1 MPAAMRSW
9 ISSQSSVFAELTVSA
24 AMPARRAA
32 AIWSRMSASS
42 GETTN
47 VGPAPCSRS
56 RAVATKYTA
65 DFPHPVRWTTS
76 ARRRS
81 STSASM
87 AASWSG
93 RMTASGPASARMS
106 SPDRSASAV
115 RRSGASIQPF
125 YRLDM
130 PPTAT
135 LRLARLDDAEAIRQI
150 YNAEVQTS
158 TVTFDIVPR
167 SLDEQRRYLTDR
179 SGAHAVI
186 VAEDEGVV
194 VGYGALSPWRSKPA
208 YATSVEDSVY
218 IHRDHQG
225 RGIGRTLLDE
235 MLRVGTAHGF
245 HAVFA
250 RIVGGHEA
258 SIRLHEAAGFEI
270 VGTEREVGRKF
281 GRWLDVVL
289 MERLLGSEAPTA
301 G

>member
-1 MPAAMRSW
+1 
-9 ISSQSSVFAELTVSA
+9 
-24 AMPARRAA
+24 
-32 AIWSRMSASS
+32 
-42 GETTN
+42 
-47 VGPAPCSRS
+47 
-56 RAVATKYTA
+56 
-65 DFPHPVRWTTS
+65 
-76 ARRRS
+76 
-81 STSASM
+81 
-87 AASWSG
+87 
-93 RMTASGPASARMS
+93 
-106 SPDRSASAV
+106 
-115 RRSGASIQPF
+115 
-125 YRLDM
+125 M

-167 SLDEQRRYLTDR
+167 SLDEQRRYLSDR

-186 VAEDEGVV
+186 VAEDGGDV

-218 IHRDHQG
+218 VRNDQQG

-235 MLRVGTAHGF
+235 LLRVATAHGF

-258 SIRLHEAAGFEI
+258 SIRVHEAAGFEI
-270 VGTEREVGRKF
+270 VGTERQVGRKF

-289 MERLLGSEAPTA
+289 MERLLEP
-301 G
+301 

>member
-1 MPAAMRSW
+1 
-9 ISSQSSVFAELTVSA
+9 
-24 AMPARRAA
+24 
-32 AIWSRMSASS
+32 
-42 GETTN
+42 
-47 VGPAPCSRS
+47 
-56 RAVATKYTA
+56 
-65 DFPHPVRWTTS
+65 
-76 ARRRS
+76 
-81 STSASM
+81 
-87 AASWSG
+87 
-93 RMTASGPASARMS
+93 
-106 SPDRSASAV
+106 
-115 RRSGASIQPF
+115 
-125 YRLDM
+125 M

-167 SLDEQRRYLTDR
+167 SLDEQRRYLSDR

-218 IHRDHQG
+218 VHRDHQG

-289 MERLLGSEAPTA
+289 MERLLGPEQPPA

>member
-1 MPAAMRSW
+1 
-9 ISSQSSVFAELTVSA
+9 
-24 AMPARRAA
+24 
-32 AIWSRMSASS
+32 
-42 GETTN
+42 
-47 VGPAPCSRS
+47 
-56 RAVATKYTA
+56 
-65 DFPHPVRWTTS
+65 
-76 ARRRS
+76 
-81 STSASM
+81 
-87 AASWSG
+87 
-93 RMTASGPASARMS
+93 MS

-186 VAEDEGVV
+186 VAEDEGEGAV

-218 IHRDHQG
+218 VHRDHQG

-235 MLRVGTAHGF
+235 LLRVGTAHGF

-289 MERLLGSEAPTA
+289 MERLLGSEAPTT